1 MAINIHQEKCREALS
16 AMQPCCCW
24 ADIGNCYRATG
35 RAESTHGLFLQH
47 TRARVHLPPL
57 LLRVSVFVFIIL
69 GRRGGRPAWAA
80 RRQAPTAINAPN
92 SDKINSDSAACIVLS
107 CLFKSRATFR
117 CVRLYTHNM
126 HAYAAICVIECPA
139 LCIFN
144 WPP

>member
-1 MAINIHQEKCREALS
+1 
-16 AMQPCCCW
+16 MQPCCCW

-117 CVRLYTHNM
+117 CVRLLYTHNM
-126 HAYAAICVIECPA
+126 HARCHLRNRMSRAAFLIGLLDKTPDILFA
-139 LCIFN
+139 QRQIG
-144 WPP
+144 